1 MSGNEWI
8 DLPIIEAL
16 DYFQGIAAYFMNFA
30 VQYSWLIGLVGL
42 IWTAFKL
49 INSRS
54 DIRSAWWDTFSKWLI
69 FILLMNFYYAGTNF
83 ISYIANETGL
93 AAGNGKQ
100 TVISNFVSLK
110 NRIEADLRVEQKWS
124 QGLTDLINAEL
135 GVNLEYIEPGTDL
148 DDYVSSIINP
158 TIDNHRYQFS
168 TRKQAKDFNDKV
180 QNYWKSRPENE
191 KSMWGQQTLNALNS
205 VLIMTTPEG
214 KELDITGAYVTE
226 NPELNLWLR
235 DSSGQATCYF
245 SASAIGRI
253 GLLIASIIQE
263 KANMVVTEITDSEG
277 NTEYEVK
284 NTKFSVKRM
293 GNYIMSWI
301 LSLCVIVSV
310 IFAIIQYVM
319 CILEFII
326 VQAIG
331 TAFIPFYLF
340 DGTKDIPK
348 KLVPV
353 FIGFAVKM
361 LVQVIC
367 LMFIINLYLNF
378 AAAQI
383 SPTSGNI
390 SWAGFFEGLFIC
402 ILSFILTS
410 NAPKIAMTILTG
422 QPQLSMGEFVQAAGA
437 FAGGA
442 MAAKKLA
449 GTLTSPAKEG
459 LKKAA
464 HNKAVQWSEGA
475 DARRKAKEEFD
486 AKKKPFVVDSTS
498 SKSEN
503 EQLRDYKK
511 ANKQERKAAGKEA
524 ADNRKAEVR
533 ENQKRDY
540 RSHGGVFGSVGRVMA
555 HYTGAALNLK
565 QTLMQGR
572 QYNTYSDSPGILNG
586 SERKPENNGQSQI
599 AAAANENTKTEEKK
613 NEVSSDLPDDPKV
626 GNRATE

>member
-69 FILLMNFYYAGTNF
+69 FILLMNFYYAGTNL

-301 LSLCVIVSV
+301 LSLCVVVSV

-442 MAAKKLA
+442 MMARNAA
-449 GTLTSPAKEG
+449 GTLTSPARE
-459 LKKAA
+459 A
-464 HNKAVQWSEGA
+464 
-475 DARRKAKEEFD
+475 
-486 AKKKPFVVDSTS
+486 AKKKAHDWSERHAA
-498 SKSEN
+498 SKEAMGNTKSNLKKNFTYDPNSKLSERQQKKNYMN
-503 EQLRDYKK
+503 EHKGEIKTAGKNASEEVKSQQK
-511 ANKQERKAAGKEA
+511 ANYKA
-524 ADNRKAEVR
+524 
-533 ENQKRDY
+533 
-540 RSHGGVFGSVGRVMA
+540 HGGVMGSAGRLMA
-555 HYTGAALNLK
+555 HYTGAILNPK

-572 QYNTYSDSPGILNG
+572 AYRTPGDSIDIHKIADKYQEKEEK
-586 SERKPENNGQSQI
+586 SKTQ
-599 AAAANENTKTEEKK
+599 AAAEANANANANIKK
-613 NEVSSDLPDDPKV
+613 EDSKNQVSSDNKPLDP
-626 GNRATE
+626 GLGSRQTE